1 MIRRPFKGTWFYEW
15 QIGPVVLQVR
25 HTRAPQAGGR
35 LESLFGVWLDP
46 HWRRG

>member
-1 MIRRPFKGTWFYEW
+1 MIRKPFKGTWFYEW

-25 HTRAPQAGGR
+25 HTRASQRGGR
-35 LESLFGVWLDP
+35 ENLVGVWLDP